1 MKRFFGVFVLMPA
14 EQRLIILVILLLVA
28 VAWFKH
34 QRNLENAIRLPP
46 TPGISATPQGA
57 AVSTPPP

>member
-1 MKRFFGVFVLMPA
+1 MKRFFGVFVLTPA

-34 QRNLENAIRLPP
+34 HRNLQNAPLPQPASTASP
-46 TPGISATPQGA
+46 TAPEPGHSQ
-57 AVSTPPP
+57 